1 MNEVKRILNYW
12 KEVNLLTPVTVKSV
26 GFKNQK
32 SLSTKEI
39 LKVPYNRLEDS
50 LLITDDK
57 KYEIEIGFGDIKNTY
72 LYEKGNIPKE
82 DFVVEMEEKLLKN
95 IKKNLLLF
103 LNFLIFFLKILFQKT
118 MMTLK
123 IK

>member
-1 MNEVKRILNYW
+1 M
-12 KEVNLLTPVTVKSV
+12 
-26 GFKNQK
+26 
-32 SLSTKEI
+32 
-39 LKVPYNRLEDS
+39 
-50 LLITDDK
+50 ITDDK

>member
-1 MNEVKRILNYW
+1 M
-12 KEVNLLTPVTVKSV
+12 
-26 GFKNQK
+26 
-32 SLSTKEI
+32 
-39 LKVPYNRLEDS
+39 
-50 LLITDDK
+50 ITDDK

-103 LNFLIFFLKILFQKT
+103 LNLLLFFLKILFQKT
-118 MMTLK
+118 MMTLNMK
-123 IK
+123 

>member
-1 MNEVKRILNYW
+1 M
-12 KEVNLLTPVTVKSV
+12 
-26 GFKNQK
+26 
-32 SLSTKEI
+32 
-39 LKVPYNRLEDS
+39 
-50 LLITDDK
+50 ITDDK

-82 DFVVEMEEKLLKN
+82 DFIVEMEEKLLKN

-103 LNFLIFFLKILFQKT
+103 LNFLIFFLKTLFQKT